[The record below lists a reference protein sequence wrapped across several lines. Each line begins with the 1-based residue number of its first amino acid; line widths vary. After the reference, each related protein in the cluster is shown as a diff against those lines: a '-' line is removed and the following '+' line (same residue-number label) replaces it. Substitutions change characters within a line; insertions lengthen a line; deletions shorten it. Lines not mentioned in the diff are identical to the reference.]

1 MALEIERD
9 ARVHKLQSA
18 PREPALPLMTCD
30 AACARLVDIARVSC
44 SGVTVLDAHLRYRVS
59 RRPVIRL
66 RIKRR
71 AKRGRTPS
79 SDRDGVIYTL
89 FSGYG

>member
-59 RRPVIRL
+59 
-66 RIKRR
+66 
-71 AKRGRTPS
+71 AGRSSAYVSNAGPS
-79 SDRDGVIYTL
+79 GAGHDQVTGTV
-89 FSGYG
+89 